1 MGLEERAQTAT
12 HPLKAGR
19 ERRRGEQDGIGGTG
33 TDGNSRSE
41 SRAGKKAR

>member
-1 MGLEERAQTAT
+1 MGLEEQAHTAT

-19 ERRRGEQDGIGGTG
+19 GRRRGEQDGIGGTG
-33 TDGNSRSE
+33 TDGNSPTE